1 MATKP
6 ASSNWPT
13 PDQAPDRQ
21 PDETL
26 LMFDQ
31 HDDRDVLTRSSVID
45 RQPLPGESPPTV
57 PRQRWWL
64 VRSGTAVVTGVE
76 WLFGF
81 ACLLVILAAI
91 ATLPGVQL
99 ISLGYLLESA
109 GRVARSG
116 RLRSGIFHVPQAA
129 RIGSLIAGTWLMLLP
144 LRLISDYWYSSFLI
158 DATGSE
164 TRAWRIA
171 LIVAT
176 TAMLAHILMSWY
188 CGGRFRH
195 FLWPLLAV
203 ATLPWWVFCHLVS
216 RLIKDSALRS
226 TLSPRPLNRWF
237 PPAIVL
243 AAIRRGGWYG
253 DWRDAVWEFLV
264 SLQIPHL
271 FLLGLRGAAGTL
283 VWLTVPILLL
293 ISATSL
299 PAGPG
304 VLTGLTGGL
313 MLALVMLYLPFM
325 QARFAAENRWR
336 ALFQI
341 REVRTIFRRAPVAFA
356 AALVVTLLF
365 ALPLYLLKIELT
377 PREVAFLPCLVFIAF
392 IFPARLLTG
401 WALFR
406 ATKRTKPQW
415 FFWRWAARLVE
426 LPVVLFYVWIVF
438 LTSYTSWYG
447 MWSLFEQHALLIPVP
462 FLGL

>member
-1 MATKP
+1 MATTP
-6 ASSNWPT
+6 ASSNRPT
-13 PDQAPDRQ
+13 PDQAPHRQ
-21 PDETL
+21 PDETV

-31 HDDRDVLTRSSVID
+31 HDDPDVLTRSD
-45 RQPLPGESPPTV
+45 AFDAPPMAGESPPAV
-57 PRQRWWL
+57 PRRRWWL
-64 VRSGTAVVTGVE
+64 VRSGAAVVTGLQ

-116 RLRSGIFHVPQAA
+116 QLRSGVFHVKQAA

-144 LRLISDYWYSSFLI
+144 LRLISDYWYSSHLI
-158 DATGSE
+158 GAASPE

-176 TAMLAHILMSWY
+176 TVMLAHILVSWY

-195 FLWPLLAV
+195 FFWPLLAV
-203 ATLPWWVFCHLVS
+203 ITLPWWVFCHLVS
-216 RLIKDSALRS
+216 RLIKDSAVRS
-226 TLSPRPLNRWF
+226 SLSPRPLNHWF

-253 DWRDAVWEFLV
+253 EWRNAVWAFLV

-293 ISATSL
+293 ISATRL

-313 MLALVMLYLPFM
+313 MLALVMFYLPFM

-341 REVRTIFRRAPVAFA
+341 REVRTMFRRAPVAFA

-365 ALPLYLLKIELT
+365 ALPLYLLKIEMT
-377 PREVAFLPCLVFIAF
+377 PREVAFLPSLAF
-392 IFPARLLTG
+392 VALNFPARLLTG
-401 WALFR
+401 WALSR
-406 ATKRTKPQW
+406 AKRRTQPR
-415 FFWRWAARLVE
+415 FFLGRWAARLIE
-426 LPVVLFYVWIVF
+426 LPLVVFYVLIVF
-438 LTSYTSWYG
+438 LTGYTSWYG
-447 MWSLFEQHALLIPVP
+447 VWSLFEQHALLIPVP
-462 FLGL
+462 FLGV